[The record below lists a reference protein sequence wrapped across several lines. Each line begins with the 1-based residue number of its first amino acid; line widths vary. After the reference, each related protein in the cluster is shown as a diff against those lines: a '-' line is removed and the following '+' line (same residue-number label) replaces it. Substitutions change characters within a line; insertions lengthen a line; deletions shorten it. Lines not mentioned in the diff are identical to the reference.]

1 MNISCELIKDLAQ
14 PYFGGRVS
22 EKTAKLI
29 EGHLEECDECRY
41 FYSGRRSV
49 KTPHFKVEFSEPEEE
64 QIALNLS
71 RLSKRLQIRRTIG
84 TVLAVI
90 TAVLG
95 LSALLY
101 DLISEHKK

>member
-1 MNISCELIKDLAQ
+1 MKIPCELIKDLAQ

-49 KTPHFKVEFSEPEEE
+49 KTPH
-64 QIALNLS
+64 
-71 RLSKRLQIRRTIG
+71 
-84 TVLAVI
+84 
-90 TAVLG
+90 
-95 LSALLY
+95 
-101 DLISEHKK
+101 